1 MSAMEK
7 VYPEEKSRPMFL
19 PVEWRSALKLDNGLT
34 DNITIPKM
42 SSMRASLNSTA
53 MDVMY
58 YQSPLFRTEVTKL
71 YIYKSYKNHFSDSPR
86 CCLPTQSHL

>member
-1 MSAMEK
+1 MIFIYFSSFCFRVRDGVVSAMEK
-7 VYPEEKSRPMFL
+7 SYPDEKTRPMFL
-19 PVEWRSALKLDNGLT
+19 PVEWRSSLVLDNGLT

-58 YQSPLFRTEVTKL
+58 YQSPLFRTEVTDLK
-71 YIYKSYKNHFSDSPR
+71 
-86 CCLPTQSHL
+86 